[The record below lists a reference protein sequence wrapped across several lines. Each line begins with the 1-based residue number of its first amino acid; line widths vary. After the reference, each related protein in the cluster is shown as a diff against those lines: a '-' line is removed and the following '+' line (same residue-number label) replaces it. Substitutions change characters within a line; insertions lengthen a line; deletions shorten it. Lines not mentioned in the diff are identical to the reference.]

1 MCLKVLLNTL
11 HSSRDMQNINV
22 FKERVDFGPSYLR
35 ERERERERG
44 KEREMMMMMMMM
56 ISEHPRCRLHHN
68 ITSDI

>member
-35 ERERERERG
+35 ERERERER
-44 KEREMMMMMMMM
+44 KRERDDDDDDDD
-56 ISEHPRCRLHHN
+56 
-68 ITSDI
+68 DI